1 MNANN
6 SKFRHMPTG
15 TRRRMVMWSALV
27 AVCVVL
33 SASFAARVLAQ
44 NTPAPAA
51 AKAPAPSA
59 PVLASTM
66 AHSCAACHGTNGQ
79 LGDESFAPLAGMP
92 VGQFVKTM
100 TDFREGRRPATL
112 MSHVA
117 KGFSDED
124 FKGMGEFFAAQTA
137 LGNAAGAQR

>member
-1 MNANN
+1 MKAIDTNIQ
-6 SKFRHMPTG
+6 MPTG
-15 TRRRMVMWSALV
+15 TRRKVVLWAALL
-27 AVCVVL
+27 AVCAAM
-33 SASFAARVLAQ
+33 SATLAARVLAQ
-44 NTPAPAA
+44 NAPTAAPASA
-51 AKAPAPSA
+51 APAPSA

-100 TDFREGRRPATL
+100 TDFREGRRPTTL
-112 MSHVA
+112 MGHVA

-137 LGNAAGAQR
+137 GGQP

>member
-1 MNANN
+1 MNAIH
-6 SKFRHMPTG
+6 SKFHYMTTG
-15 TRRRMVMWSALV
+15 TRRRVVVWSALV
-27 AVCVVL
+27 AVCAVL

-51 AKAPAPSA
+51 VTA

-92 VGQFVKTM
+92 AGQFVKTM

-112 MSHVA
+112 MGHVA
-117 KGFSDED
+117 QGFSDKD
-124 FKGMGEFFAAQTA
+124 FEAMADFFAAHPPLNNEVGVA
-137 LGNAAGAQR
+137 K